1 MEPMV
6 WNQIKHLYEVE
17 KLSIR
22 QIAKKLRRARKTVAR
37 VIHNERVMRSYPDSM
52 LRPYERLIDQW
63 YQEYPFLKASQV
75 YERLKSL

>member
-22 QIAKKLRRARKTVAR
+22 QIATKVRKARKTVTR
-37 VIHNERVMRSYPDSM
+37 VIHNERVM
-52 LRPYERLIDQW
+52 
-63 YQEYPFLKASQV
+63 
-75 YERLKSL
+75 

>member
-1 MEPMV
+1 MEPIV

-22 QIAKKLRRARKTVAR
+22 QIAQKLRRARKTVAR

-52 LRPYERLIDQW
+52 LRPYGRLRRYEVAVRFLGDPDQT
-63 YQEYPFLKASQV
+63 LTD
-75 YERLKSL
+75 

>member
-6 WNQIKHLYEVE
+6 WSQVKHLYEVE

-22 QIAKKLRRARKTVAR
+22 QIAKKLRMARKTVAR
-37 VIHNERVMRSYPDSM
+37 VIRNERVMRSYPDSM

-63 YQEYPFLKASQV
+63 VSGVSFFEGLSG
-75 YERLKSL
+75 L